1 MEKTSQITR
10 KLLSWFRDNARDL
23 PWRRTQDPYAIWIS
37 EVMLQ
42 QTQVKTVI
50 PYWER
55 WMRVLPTIESLARVK
70 SQRLHKLWE
79 GLGYY
84 SRVRNL
90 QKAARLI
97 VERHGGRFPDRFEEV
112 LALPGVG
119 RYTAGAICSMAFNQ
133 PTPVLDGNVTRVLTR
148 LYCVRANSRAPKTRE
163 RLWKLAQALVREA
176 SRGCLDTPETC
187 GRPAGANAGPCS
199 ALNQA
204 LMELGATVCI
214 PRNPKCE
221 LCPVSPQC
229 QARARGWENRL
240 PKPGRTVAA
249 IRRRQL
255 AFVVERNG
263 RYLVRRR
270 PDGGVNARLW
280 EFPNSD
286 ANGGAKPGAMARA
299 TLGAAPRRLRRLLLL
314 QHSITRYLIQLEVYY
329 GVECAAGRVQSGRGR
344 WLTLKQMRHLPFAAA
359 HGRIVR
365 ELAARRCHRSPE
377 NKTGTKTRLRRRRG
391 RTMLGS
397 SAE

>member
-1 MEKTSQITR
+1 
-10 KLLSWFRDNARDL
+10 
-23 PWRRTQDPYAIWIS
+23 
-37 EVMLQ
+37 MLQ